1 MTIPNPAQSTAP
13 IRVLRWLGSDAD
25 LTSLRSG
32 LSGVDKRVAF
42 ALVYTALVL
51 ALDEYSFSVAAAKR
65 HGWLRGAGADNQDLG
80 AGLVWVTSLLVFFVV
95 IPAIIV
101 RVWHREPLASI
112 GWNAR
117 GLVRHLRVYL
127 PLYALVLPLVVI
139 ASQRAD
145 FTRTYP
151 FVASAR
157 TDLFTFLLWECA
169 YAMSFVAVEA
179 FFRGY
184 LLFTCAARMGWLSI
198 FVMVVPYTM
207 IHFHKPWPECLGA
220 IAAGITLGALALAF
234 RSFWGGVVVHVLV
247 ALTMDILAVHRAGL
261 F

>member
-1 MTIPNPAQSTAP
+1 MRSNYRAEFATRS
-13 IRVLRWLGSDAD
+13 RLLHWLGSDAE
-25 LTSLRSG
+25 LSALRSG
-32 LSGVDKRVAF
+32 IGGADKRVVF
-42 ALVYTALVL
+42 ALVYTAVVL
-51 ALDEYSFSVAAAKR
+51 ALIEYFFSFAAIRR
-65 HGWLRGAGADNQDLG
+65 HGWLHGDDPGGQSLG
-80 AGLVWVTSLLVFFVV
+80 AGLIWVASLLVFFVV

-101 RVWHREPLASI
+101 RVGHREPLSSI
-112 GWNAR
+112 GWNT
-117 GLVRHLRVYL
+117 GDLGRHLRAYL
-127 PLYALVLPLVVI
+127 PLYALVLPVVVF

-145 FTRTYP
+145 FARTYP
-151 FVASAR
+151 FVAGAR
-157 TDLFTFLLWECA
+157 TDVATFLLWECA
-169 YAMSFVAVEA
+169 YALSFLALEA

-234 RSFWGGVVVHVLV
+234 RSFWGGVVLHALV
-247 ALTMDILAVHRAGL
+247 AVTMDTLAVHRAGL